1 MRIAIEKMAS
11 KPQGFRSLK
20 MAGHDAWE
28 WEEKATD
35 RWSYTRLWC
44 GDRSAFSASLS
55 WPLRL
60 SKPAAAVRILDSFRD
75 ISPSTV
81 RSIGLPEL
89 LVIGVVMMLALP
101 AALIVWIVMSR
112 SKKGL
117 KKSVRPCPKCGQEIP
132 SQASFCSLCG
142 KRVV

>member
-1 MRIAIEKMAS
+1 MA
-11 KPQGFRSLK
+11 
-20 MAGHDAWE
+20 
-28 WEEKATD
+28 
-35 RWSYTRLWC
+35 
-44 GDRSAFSASLS
+44 
-55 WPLRL
+55 
-60 SKPAAAVRILDSFRD
+60 
-75 ISPSTV
+75 V

-89 LVIGVVMMLALP
+89 LVIFGVFMMLALP
-101 AALIVWIVMSR
+101 AALIALIVWIVMSR